1 MNYKH
6 LQILLRQCN
15 TLEFLKQIHAQ
26 AVTLGILHHHQPFAC
41 KLLNSYAKL
50 GTSQEPN
57 ALFSQ
62 IQNPDIVSW
71 TCLINLH
78 VQVREPRKALW
89 VFSRLICRNIE
100 PDSYSVVA
108 ALSACKCIKDLACGR
123 IVHGI
128 IVQFSLGFD
137 PIVGNALIDMYS
149 KNKDIESTEK
159 VFKCMECKDIASWN
173 SLLNG
178 FAMVNDLES
187 SRLVFDE
194 MPQRN
199 SVSWNAMITAYVRG
213 REIVEA
219 LELFREMKA
228 GGECCTVIT
237 IVAVLSGCADI
248 GALDLGKCIHGYVS
262 KSNLGFG
269 VTVNNALMDMYA
281 KSGCLDMALKVI
293 SEIREKDVFSWT
305 TLISGYAF
313 HGKGKN
319 ALEVFGDMI
328 ELKMKPHEVTFL
340 SVLSACSHAGLLVEG
355 QRLFNRMNKFYGL
368 QPKIEHYGCMVDLLG
383 RAGLLEEAKD
393 FIEQMPINPDAVIWR
408 SLLRA
413 CLVHGNLN
421 LAEMAAKMLIE
432 LEPDDDGVYILLW
445 NIYFAANRQEDALKM
460 RTFMQNQKVKKK
472 SGCSWVEVNGV
483 THEFKADYVMHHAGT
498 EIFLVLEG
506 INEQTKLDGQFF
518 VLE

>member
-1 MNYKH
+1 
-6 LQILLRQCN
+6 
-15 TLEFLKQIHAQ
+15 
-26 AVTLGILHHHQPFAC
+26 
-41 KLLNSYAKL
+41 
-50 GTSQEPN
+50 
-57 ALFSQ
+57 
-62 IQNPDIVSW
+62 
-71 TCLINLH
+71 
-78 VQVREPRKALW
+78 
-89 VFSRLICRNIE
+89 
-100 PDSYSVVA
+100 
-108 ALSACKCIKDLACGR
+108 
-123 IVHGI
+123 
-128 IVQFSLGFD
+128 
-137 PIVGNALIDMYS
+137 MYS

-293 SEIREKDVFSWT
+293 SEIREKDMFSWT

-328 ELKMKPHEVTFL
+328 ELKMKPNEVTFL
-340 SVLSACSHAGLLVEG
+340 WVLSACSHAGLLIEG

-368 QPKIEHYGCMVDLLG
+368 QPNIEHYGCMVDLLV
-383 RAGLLEEAKD
+383 RAELLEEAKD

-498 EIFLVLEG
+498 KIFLVLEG
-506 INEQTKLDGQFF
+506 INEQRKLDGQFF